1 MRYILYILSILLFVG
16 CEAGP
21 TEPGTPGV
29 PGDQKPVQPIKRRP
43 IVPRGTTGRPRLID
57 VIIGQDFSTA
67 LADGKSLSLTVRSL
81 QTLEER
87 VQTIVSAEQHID
99 VMPMADTYEYLLI
112 IEGEDFYYEELI
124 IVEE

>member
-16 CEAGP
+16 CESMEP
-21 TEPGTPGV
+21 TAPDT
-29 PGDQKPVQPIKRRP
+29 GDIGDPKPVQPIKRRP
-43 IVPRGTTGRPRLID
+43 IVPRGTIGRPRLID
-57 VIIGQDFSTA
+57 EIIGRDSNSI
-67 LADGKSLSLTVRSL
+67 LANGKTLQLTVRSL

-87 VQTIVSAEQHID
+87 VETIVSADKPIEI
-99 VMPMADTYEYLLI
+99 MPMTDTYEYLLI